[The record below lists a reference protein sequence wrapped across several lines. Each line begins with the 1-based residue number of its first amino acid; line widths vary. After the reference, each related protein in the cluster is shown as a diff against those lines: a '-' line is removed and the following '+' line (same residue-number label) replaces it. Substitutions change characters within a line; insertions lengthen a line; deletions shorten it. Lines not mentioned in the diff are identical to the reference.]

1 MLELLLIFI
10 VGIYNSR
17 VTKPI
22 YKTKLLIMTSQTEKL
37 TLKIYFIFSFY
48 FFELVTRW
56 KKIFNIV
63 LELVTRD
70 FFKKTKF

>member
-48 FFELVTRW
+48 FFELVTR
-56 KKIFNIV
+56 
-63 LELVTRD
+63 
-70 FFKKTKF
+70 

>member
-22 YKTKLLIMTSQTEKL
+22 YKTKLLIMTLQTEKL

>member
-10 VGIYNSR
+10 VRIYNSR

-37 TLKIYFIFSFY
+37 TPKIYFIFSFY

-70 FFKKTKF
+70 FF

>member
-10 VGIYNSR
+10 VRIYNSR

-48 FFELVTRW
+48 FSRIKEP
-56 KKIFNIV
+56 N
-63 LELVTRD
+63 
-70 FFKKTKF
+70 

>member
-10 VGIYNSR
+10 VRIYNSR

-70 FFKKTKF
+70 FF